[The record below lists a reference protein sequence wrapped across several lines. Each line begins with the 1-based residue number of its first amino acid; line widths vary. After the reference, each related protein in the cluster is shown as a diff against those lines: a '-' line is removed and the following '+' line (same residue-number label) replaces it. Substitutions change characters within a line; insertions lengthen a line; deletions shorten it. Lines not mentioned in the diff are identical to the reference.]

1 MSLVCLALFL
11 LLMPA
16 LYFFVLNLG
25 SGSIEDCPN
34 CGSRN
39 SNDTEHCEKC
49 RQYWPADVLS
59 ENYWLMA
66 IGSGCC
72 LLAMIDWS
80 VSQG

>member
-1 MSLVCLALFL
+1 MSLVCLVLFL

-34 CGSRN
+34 CGAEN
-39 SNDTEHCEKC
+39 SNEAEHCKEC
-49 RQYWPADVLS
+49 RQYRPVDDLS
-59 ENYWLMA
+59 ENYWLLA

-72 LLAMIDWS
+72 LLAMIGWIT
-80 VSQG
+80 SQ